1 MAKFIILGPLAKDK
15 IVKNDNIYPAIGG
28 AVYYQ
33 TAVFSRL
40 GIDNTVITTLA
51 EKDDDLIKDLP
62 KDTDIIPICT
72 KETMEF
78 ENIYPDDNPNHRI
91 QRAFIPNN
99 PINQD
104 TISKINFKDFNAI
117 LLSPLSPSDIP
128 LNTLEYISQFK
139 IPIYLGAQGYM
150 RHTENG
156 KVVLKPWNDYK
167 KFLKFIKLLFLDE
180 MEARVIL
187 GMHTDNCG
195 EIARKLTSFG
205 PEEVIITR
213 GDNGALIYS
222 RKTKFNEPLKKVN
235 EPLNIPAFTPKEITD
250 PTGLGDTFMAA
261 YAAEK
266 LESDNPEV
274 CGIFASLVSS
284 LKMEHKGAFQGEKI
298 LIEERMKN
306 YFS

>member
-1 MAKFIILGPLAKDK
+1 MAKFIIIGPLAKDK
-15 IVKNDNIYPAIGG
+15 IVKSDKIYPSIGG

-40 GIDNTVITTLA
+40 GIDNTAIITLA
-51 EKDDDLIKDLP
+51 EKDDDLINDLP
-62 KDTDIIPICT
+62 SDTDIIPICT

-99 PINQD
+99 PINPGS
-104 TISKINFKDFNAI
+104 ISKIIFKDFDAI

-128 LNTLEYISQFK
+128 LNTLKYLSQFK
-139 IPIYLGAQGYM
+139 KPIYLGAQGYM
-150 RHTENG
+150 RHIENG
-156 KVVLKPWNDYK
+156 KVVLKPWVDYG
-167 KFLKFIKLLFLDE
+167 KFLKYVKLLFLDE
-180 MEARVIL
+180 LEARVIL
-187 GMHTDNCG
+187 GMFTGNCD

-213 GDNGALIYS
+213 GDHGALIYS
-222 RKTKFNEPLKKVN
+222 RKTRVIESYD
-235 EPLNIPAFTPKEITD
+235 IPAFPPKKITD

-284 LKMEHKGAFQGEKI
+284 IKMEHKGAFQGEKI
-298 LIEERMKN
+298 LIEERMKK
-306 YFS
+306 YFHKK

>member
-1 MAKFIILGPLAKDK
+1 MAKFIIIGPLTKDK
-15 IVKNDNIYPAIGG
+15 IVKNDNIYPSIGG

-33 TAVFSRL
+33 TAVFSKL
-40 GIDNTVITTLA
+40 GVGNTAIITLA
-51 EKDDDLIKDLP
+51 EKDINLINDLP
-62 KDTDIIPICT
+62 YDTDIIPICT

-99 PINQD
+99 PIYPD
-104 TISKINFKDFNAI
+104 TISKIKFKDFDAI

-128 LNTLEYISQFK
+128 LNTLKYLSKFK
-139 IPIYLGAQGYM
+139 TPIYLGAQGYM
-150 RHTENG
+150 RQIENG
-156 KVVLKPWNDYK
+156 KVVLKPWDDYK

-180 MEARVIL
+180 LEARVIL
-187 GMHTDNCG
+187 GMFTGNCG
-195 EIARKLTSFG
+195 EVARKLTSFG

-213 GDNGALIYS
+213 GDHGALIYS
-222 RKTKFNEPLKKVN
+222 RKTRIIESYD
-235 EPLNIPAFTPKEITD
+235 IPAFPPRKIKD

-261 YAAEK
+261 YAAKK

-274 CGIFASLVSS
+274 CGIFASFVSS

-298 LIEERMKN
+298 LIEERMRD
-306 YFS
+306 YFQKIYF

>member
-1 MAKFIILGPLAKDK
+1 MAKFIIIGPLAKDK
-15 IVKNDNIYPAIGG
+15 IVKNDKVYPAIGG

-33 TAVFSRL
+33 TSVFSRL
-40 GIDNTVITTLA
+40 GIDNTAIITLA
-51 EKDDDLIKDLP
+51 EKDDNLINDLP
-62 KDTDIIPICT
+62 PDTDIIPICT

-104 TISKINFKDFNAI
+104 TISKINFKDFDAI

-128 LNTLEYISQFK
+128 LNTLKYLSQFK

-150 RHTENG
+150 RHIENR
-156 KVVLKPWNDYK
+156 KVVLKPWNDYG
-167 KFLKFIKLLFLDE
+167 KFMRYVKLLFLDE
-180 MEARVIL
+180 LEARVIL
-187 GMHTDNCG
+187 GKFTGDCG
-195 EIARKLTSFG
+195 EIARTLTSFG

-213 GDNGALIYS
+213 GDHGALIYS
-222 RKTKFNEPLKKVN
+222 RKTRVTKSFD
-235 EPLNIPAFTPKEITD
+235 IPAFPPKKIID

-261 YAAEK
+261 YAVGK

-298 LIEERMKN
+298 FIKERMKK
-306 YFS
+306 YFNKK

>member
-99 PINQD
+99 PINPD
-104 TISKINFKDFNAI
+104 TISKINFKDFDAI

-128 LNTLEYISQFK
+128 LNTLKYLSQFK
-139 IPIYLGAQGYM
+139 
-150 RHTENG
+150 
-156 KVVLKPWNDYK
+156 
-167 KFLKFIKLLFLDE
+167 KLLFLDE